1 MTPVVAAKVGD
12 ALQGGNM
19 SYPLEVGG
27 LHDYPMKV
35 GSMLLTM
42 VDPNPGFEKA
52 YNRWYERDHFYAGCM
67 VSPHQMSGSR
77 WVAPRRLKDLRWPA
91 GDTAVANPTDAGSYV
106 AIYWI
111 EAGHHD
117 EWNEWGTTQVTWL
130 YSNGRGFPERRH
142 THTNLFD
149 FVGSA
154 NRDADGVPVD
164 VALDSAYD
172 GIFTVFSDARPGHDA
187 RSVHAE
193 LTASGAYDT
202 LMAGSDI
209 EIVSSWTPVAN
220 PAADQP
226 MDLGTPAGGPE
237 RLVQVIFVRGDVT
250 DAIDRVRTYTDTV
263 AAAGLADVHLVAPFL
278 RTIVGTD
285 TYVDE
290 LW

>member
-1 MTPVVAAKVGD
+1 MG
-12 ALQGGNM
+12 
-19 SYPLEVGG
+19 YPLDIGG
-27 LHDYPMKV
+27 LSDYPMKV

-42 VDPNPGFEKA
+42 VDPNPGFEAA

-67 VSPHQMSGSR
+67 VAPHQMAGSR
-77 WVAPRRLKDLRWPA
+77 WVAPRQLKDLRWPA
-91 GDTAVANPTDAGSYV
+91 GDTAVANPTEAGSYV

-111 EAGHHD
+111 EAGHHED
-117 EWNEWGTTQVTWL
+117 WNNWGTDRVTWL
-130 YSNGRGFPERRH
+130 YKNNRGFPERKH

-149 FVGSA
+149 FIGST

-172 GIFTVFSDARPGHDA
+172 GIFAVWFDAREGHSA
-187 RSVHAE
+187 KSVHAE
-193 LTASGAYDT
+193 LQSTGIYAN

-209 EIVSSWTPVAN
+209 EIVSSWQPVAS

-226 MDLGTPAGGPE
+226 MDLGTAAGGPE

-250 DAIDRVRTYTDTV
+250 NATDRMRTYTDAV
-263 AAAGLADVHLVAPFL
+263 SAAGLADVHLVAPFF
-278 RTIVGTD
+278 RTVVGTD
-285 TYVDE
+285 KYANE

>member
-1 MTPVVAAKVGD
+1 MA
-12 ALQGGNM
+12 
-19 SYPLEVGG
+19 YPLDVGG
-27 LHDYPMKV
+27 LNDYPMKV

-42 VDPNPGFEKA
+42 VDPNPGFESA

-67 VSPHQMSGSR
+67 VAPHQMSGSR
-77 WVAPRRLKDLRWPA
+77 WVAPRRLKDLRWPE
-91 GDTAVANPTDAGSYV
+91 GDTAVANPTDSGSYV
-106 AIYWI
+106 AIYWV
-111 EAGHHD
+111 EGGHHED
-117 EWNEWGTTQVTWL
+117 WNDWSTERVTWL
-130 YSNGRGFPERRH
+130 YTNNRGFPERKH

-149 FVGSA
+149 FIGAS

-172 GIFTVFSDARPGHDA
+172 GIFTVFFDAREGQSA
-187 RSVHAE
+187 KSVHRE
-193 LTASGAYDT
+193 LEKSGVYAQ
-202 LMAGSDI
+202 LMNGSDI
-209 EIVSSWTPVAN
+209 EIVSSWQPVAT

-250 DAIDRVRTYTDTV
+250 KSLERMRTYTDAV
-263 AAAGLADVHLVAPFL
+263 AAAGLADVHLVAPFF
-278 RTIVGTD
+278 RTVVGTD